1 MLVCLFCLITFLVR
15 TVTASIMNYEPY
27 TTDNREYPSR
37 EFRDVL
43 VLHVQHVTEC
53 YTRLRILAGSF
64 QRFKTWN
71 TVMTLSTWN
80 VRSV

>member
-1 MLVCLFCLITFLVR
+1 
-15 TVTASIMNYEPY
+15 MNYEPY

-53 YTRLRILAGSF
+53 YTRLRILADSF